1 MCEWR
6 VQNVDF
12 VPHWNANDLKSR
24 WQNILMDWKQ
34 NKINGFSIE
43 NQQQVL
49 LVEQDAGFYKTERSW
64 MSLLDSRNFI
74 QSCFV
79 FVFLDVAHNM
89 AHIVVFLQRN
99 TTICAIF
106 AVVLLLVIVL
116 ADPSYVL

>member
-1 MCEWR
+1 
-6 VQNVDF
+6 
-12 VPHWNANDLKSR
+12 
-24 WQNILMDWKQ
+24 MDWKQ
-34 NKINGFSIE
+34 NQINGFSIE

-74 QSCFV
+74 QSCF
-79 FVFLDVAHNM
+79 FFLDVAHNM
-89 AHIVVFLQRN
+89 AHTVVFLQRN

>member
-43 NQQQVL
+43 NQQEVL

-79 FVFLDVAHNM
+79 FF
-89 AHIVVFLQRN
+89 RCG
-99 TTICAIF
+99 T
-106 AVVLLLVIVL
+106 
-116 ADPSYVL
+116 